1 MKKSL
6 TVNYLYNVVYKILT
20 LITPLI
26 TTPYVSRVLGVE
38 NIGIYNYT
46 YAILSYFVLFG
57 VLGLQMYGQREV
69 AYRYND
75 KQEKNKIFWGIFW
88 TRILSVGIVLLVYI
102 VFSINSSYK
111 EIYLLFSLE
120 LIANAIDISWLY
132 YGNEDLKTITIRNI
146 IVKIIGILCIFL
158 FVRSQEDLKI
168 YVLCHTGVLLLGNIS
183 LWVGIKRE
191 ISGFYGISKKCMSHL
206 KKAIIFFLPQ
216 CLDSIYMLMDKV
228 MLGNMGDM
236 TQVGIY
242 GQADKIIKMVVTV
255 ITSLGLVI
263 SPRIAQCF
271 VNKDADGIKKYMKQS
286 FSFVFVL
293 SLPMILGFIV
303 ISDSFSVC
311 FFGEGYSGVED
322 MIKILA
328 PAILFMGLNSIMGW
342 QYLMT
347 VGREK
352 DFTKSVAVG
361 AFANFILNAILIPK
375 MNAKG
380 AAIASIIS
388 MIIMSAINFHYI
400 KDVLKL
406 REIITKIVKPL
417 FSSCLMLI
425 ILLIISPYM
434 EISLFS
440 TILQVCIGA
449 IIYFGLLLI
458 MKEKMV
464 LSYFFKLKSKLV
476 RK

>member
-168 YVLCHTGVLLLGNIS
+168 YVRL
-183 LWVGIKRE
+183 
-191 ISGFYGISKKCMSHL
+191 
-206 KKAIIFFLPQ
+206 
-216 CLDSIYMLMDKV
+216 
-228 MLGNMGDM
+228 
-236 TQVGIY
+236 
-242 GQADKIIKMVVTV
+242 
-255 ITSLGLVI
+255 
-263 SPRIAQCF
+263 SPEH
-271 VNKDADGIKKYMKQS
+271 KQ
-286 FSFVFVL
+286 
-293 SLPMILGFIV
+293 
-303 ISDSFSVC
+303 
-311 FFGEGYSGVED
+311 
-322 MIKILA
+322 
-328 PAILFMGLNSIMGW
+328 
-342 QYLMT
+342 
-347 VGREK
+347 
-352 DFTKSVAVG
+352 
-361 AFANFILNAILIPK
+361 
-375 MNAKG
+375 
-380 AAIASIIS
+380 
-388 MIIMSAINFHYI
+388 
-400 KDVLKL
+400 
-406 REIITKIVKPL
+406 
-417 FSSCLMLI
+417 
-425 ILLIISPYM
+425 
-434 EISLFS
+434 
-440 TILQVCIGA
+440 
-449 IIYFGLLLI
+449 
-458 MKEKMV
+458 
-464 LSYFFKLKSKLV
+464 
-476 RK
+476 